1 MQERKTAV
9 DHYQY
14 VVTLTAA
21 LYRVTDLLPAQEPLR
36 MHLRRYAD
44 EILAAYSEE
53 VQEAAPG
60 GERKLFSKISTI
72 IGFLSVAHGLR
83 NPAPVNFAVLSREYE
98 AFAEAL
104 RKEGSKKFAPEK
116 MPQPV
121 IKPENGRRIL
131 HTEPSLPSLP
141 VKPDGA
147 RAGRNAGTE
156 MSDRQRAIL
165 DRVREIGKVKVSD
178 FYEAFRG
185 ISAKTVQRDLQ
196 ELVARNLLRKEG
208 EKRWTIYMP
217 NVS

>member
-1 MQERKTAV
+1 M
-9 DHYQY
+9 
-14 VVTLTAA
+14 L
-21 LYRVTDLLPAQEPLR
+21 
-36 MHLRRYAD
+36 
-44 EILAAYSEE
+44 
-53 VQEAAPG
+53 
-60 GERKLFSKISTI
+60 
-72 IGFLSVAHGLR
+72 
-83 NPAPVNFAVLSREYE
+83 
-98 AFAEAL
+98 
-104 RKEGSKKFAPEK
+104 
-116 MPQPV
+116 
-121 IKPENGRRIL
+121 
-131 HTEPSLPSLP
+131 TEPSLPSLP